1 MKKLIILFLLIPV
14 LGYSQLK
21 KEEKALV
28 KAVEKRQAAALEL
41 LKKAVNIN
49 SGTMN
54 FKGVQKV
61 GSLFMEELKALGF
74 EVRWSSGDAFNRAG
88 HLIAVHK
95 GSGKKILLIGHLDTV
110 FEEDSPFQEYK
121 MLNDSIMHGPGA
133 SDMKGGDVVIILAM
147 QALHDAGLLKDLSIE
162 IVMTG
167 DEELNGE
174 PIELSK
180 KDIVDAAIR
189 ADIALGY
196 EDGDGSPYTA
206 IVARRGYIDWELI
219 VKGNTSHSSQIFT
232 EETGSGAIYE
242 ASRILDQFYQ
252 SLSKMENLT
261 FNPGVIIGGNKIA
274 FDSTNNTG
282 SAFGKN
288 NIVAGDVMV
297 RGDLRSV
304 SGVQLNEAK
313 KIMESII
320 TKNYPHTS
328 AALKF
333 GEGSYPPLSWKEGN
347 TKLLNIYS
355 KVSTDLGYSAITPV
369 NPRNA
374 GAADISFAGDHV
386 EMAMDA
392 IGIAGGK
399 GHTVN
404 EYANINYLPIEAK
417 RSALLIYRLGKQK

>member
-1 MKKLIILFLLIPV
+1 MRKLILLFVLLPV
-14 LGYSQLK
+14 LGLSQLK

-28 KAVEKRQAAALEL
+28 KAVDSRHSAALEL

-54 FKGVQKV
+54 FKGVRKV

-95 GSGKKILLIGHLDTV
+95 GKGKKILLIGHLDTV
-110 FEEDSPFQEYK
+110 FEEDSPFQSYK

-147 QALHDAGLLKDLSIE
+147 QALHDAGLLKDLTIE

-206 IVARRGYIDWELI
+206 IVSRRGYIDWELT
-219 VKGNTSHSSQIFT
+219 VKGKASHSSQIFT
-232 EETGSGAIYE
+232 EEIGSGAVYE
-242 ASRILDQFYQ
+242 ASRILNQFYL
-252 SLSKMENLT
+252 SLSKKENLT
-261 FNPGVIIGGNKIA
+261 FNPGVIIGGDKIA
-274 FDSTNNTG
+274 FDSINNTG

-288 NIVAGDVMV
+288 NIVASEVMV

-304 SGVQLNEAK
+304 SSIQLEEAK
-313 KIMESII
+313 KIMEDILHE
-320 TKNYPHTS
+320 NYPLTS
-328 AALKF
+328 ASLKF
-333 GEGSYPPLSWKEGN
+333 GEGSYPPLSWKDGN

-386 EMAMDA
+386 DMAIDA
-392 IGIAGGK
+392 IGISGGK
-399 GHTVN
+399 GHTIN
-404 EYANINYLPIEAK
+404 EFANIKYLPIEAK
-417 RSALLIYRLGKQK
+417 RSALLIYRISNLK